1 MTTLVCESAAR
12 RATLVLALTWGGLTW
27 GGEPPG
33 TTPIT
38 PHEQTLW
45 DRVVEAQRPV
55 PATQP
60 FRDWFESARQQRR
73 LLLSRVRLYLTLY
86 PGGVHRDEA
95 IRRELR
101 TLFELGTLQGTG
113 GRERGAGNG
122 ERRTGVP
129 TARRGGEFDLLVERV
144 AELRRAPPSA
154 AALQEAAYW
163 AILCER
169 ADGGEAAAVESAAT
183 GLEPALRQAYLVYIR
198 AYPRSVRVPWLAALL
213 FDDAARGGDRPLMA
227 ELVALLTSTFPEHP
241 VTGNVRGKWQRTQAV
256 GELFE
261 PLLPGPDGKPLD
273 WSAYRGR
280 PVLLVVWAAFDD
292 ASRRAVQR
300 IGHFRAGQP
309 QLAVIG
315 VSLDETTEA
324 TRTAARELELDWPQ
338 YNDGRGWGGEFVRHW
353 GIDRL
358 PLVFVI
364 DAAGRLVAS
373 DAGDGWEGPV
383 RELLRDA
390 AAPAERGARAH

>member
-1 MTTLVCESAAR
+1 MTTSVRESVAR
-12 RATLVLALTWGGLTW
+12 RAALVAALMWGGWAW

-55 PATQP
+55 PVTQP
-60 FRDWFESARQQRR
+60 FKDWFDSARQQRR

-95 IRRELR
+95 IRWELR
-101 TLFELGTLQGTG
+101 TLFELETLQGTG
-113 GRERGAGNG
+113 SGERG
-122 ERRTGVP
+122 TGVLG
-129 TARRGGEFDLLVERV
+129 ARRGGELGPLVERV
-144 AELRRAPPSA
+144 TELRRAPPSA

-169 ADGGEAAAVESAAT
+169 AGGGEAAAVESAAT
-183 GLEPALRQAYLVYIR
+183 GLGPALRQAYLAYIR
-198 AYPRSVRVPWLAALL
+198 AYPRSTRVPWLAALV

-241 VTGNVRGKWQRTQAV
+241 VTGSVRGKWQRTRAV
-256 GELFE
+256 GEPFE
-261 PLLPGPDGKPLD
+261 PLLPGLDGKLLD

-280 PVLLVVWAAFDD
+280 PVMLVVWAAFDD

-300 IGHFRAGQP
+300 IGHVRAGHP

-315 VSLDETTEA
+315 VSLDETAEA

-338 YNDGRGWGGEFVRHW
+338 CNDGRGWGGEFVRQW

-383 RELLRDA
+383 RGLLRDA
-390 AAPAERGARAH
+390 VVPAEPGAGAH

>member
-1 MTTLVCESAAR
+1 MTTLVRESFAR
-12 RATLVLALTWGGLTW
+12 RAALVVALVWGGWAW
-27 GGEPPG
+27 GGDPPE
-33 TTPIT
+33 TVPIT

-60 FRDWFESARQQRR
+60 FKDWFDSARQQRR

-95 IRRELR
+95 IRWELR

-113 GRERGAGNG
+113 NREQGTGAPN
-122 ERRTGVP
+122 EW
-129 TARRGGEFDLLVERV
+129 RGGQFDALAQRVE
-144 AELRRAPPSA
+144 ELRRAPPSA

-163 AILCER
+163 AIVCER
-169 ADGGEAAAVESAAT
+169 TQGGEAAAVESAAT
-183 GLEPALRQAYLVYIR
+183 GLEPALRQAHLAYIR
-198 AYPRSVRVPWLAALL
+198 AYPRSTRVPWLAALV
-213 FDDAARGGDRPLMA
+213 FDDAARGGDRPLMS
-227 ELVALLTSTFPEHP
+227 ELVALLTSVFPEHP
-241 VTGNVRGKWQRTQAV
+241 VTGNVRGKWQRTQAL
-256 GELFE
+256 GEPFA
-261 PLLPGPDGKPLD
+261 PLLSGLDGKPLD

-280 PVLLVVWAAFDD
+280 PVMLVVWAAFDD

-300 IGHFRAGQP
+300 IGHFRAGHP
-309 QLAVIG
+309 HLAVIG
-315 VSLDETTEA
+315 VSLDETAEA
-324 TRTAARELELDWPQ
+324 TRTAARELELDWLQ
-338 YNDGRGWGGEFVRHW
+338 CNDGRGWGGEFVRQW

-364 DAAGRLVAS
+364 DAAGRLVTS

-383 RELLRDA
+383 RELMRDA
-390 AAPAERGARAH
+390 AVPGERGAGAH